1 MVSHD
6 LNVSSRNADGSFKD
20 MHSLKVLIFRGGLT
34 PSLRKEA
41 WKYLLGIYDC
51 NKSAADNIAV
61 CFFFICIL
69 CCFQF
74 CHIIIFHLRNARKKS
89 FHVNIGSCEK
99 SKRCDA

>member
-61 CFFFICIL
+61 CFF
-69 CCFQF
+69 
-74 CHIIIFHLRNARKKS
+74 S
-89 FHVNIGSCEK
+89 FVFYVVFSFAI
-99 SKRCDA
+99 